1 MAWIGFPL
9 FYSSPPRPFLTCL
22 TAKVLILRNQNGKK
36 RHLKTYFGGY
46 NVGGDTDVTTSL
58 SAPFF
63 VTGQMS
69 LICTLQIGKES
80 SGLLLSFKT
89 NTFHGPLRN

>member
-9 FYSSPPRPFLTCL
+9 FYSSPARPFLTCL

-46 NVGGDTDVTTSL
+46 NVGGDTDVTSL
-58 SAPFF
+58 SVPFF

-69 LICTLQIGKES
+69 DLHSADRKRKFWITTVI
-80 SGLLLSFKT
+80 
-89 NTFHGPLRN
+89 